1 VSKKKCDRDRQA
13 VLHNNNKKIHFPF
26 PLAKQNSMKGGAFP
40 LLNKDGGQ
48 VEVIPFSAETRIS
61 GGMTPV
67 ARPSLHPDDPTAPCV
82 FRVLTLNC
90 WGVPIASYKEPRMAM
105 IGRRLAE
112 SNYDIVCLQE
122 VWFDRDWQI
131 IRTALRDNAHTQLRH
146 AHRFRSGA
154 IGSGIVILSR
164 FPIIEASFQCYNS
177 SGKFYKFWHG
187 DAYAGKGIAH
197 AILQTPIGNL
207 DIFSTHT
214 HASYDETRI
223 IHEEYH
229 GVRLAQLLQL
239 AKYVKNTARHGL
251 AMVMGDFNATPDST
265 EMRMFQEISG
275 FSDSFNAYQE
285 SKPAGEKD
293 AGYTCTLDNVFNTS
307 GCLTSMIFPS
317 PDTIFPTRLD
327 YIFHQFVASGKYKRA
342 RVSRAA
348 VTFEGN
354 DVKVPGKALPVP
366 YSDHYG
372 VEATF
377 ELLTTEAPESEAKE
391 LDQEPQTPRDHVALM
406 VRSIEVLDHSIKE
419 ADLRRRIFMVSK
431 WVLLIVTVILEVLLF
446 TFVSDTY
453 LQRSLVIISAL
464 VFGTLI
470 ILFFF
475 LDKSMV
481 PAEISSLEQ
490 SRGEIG
496 LLWRV
501 WSYGRL
507 SITLDDAVHINIEGS
522 PK

>member
-1 VSKKKCDRDRQA
+1 
-13 VLHNNNKKIHFPF
+13 
-26 PLAKQNSMKGGAFP
+26 MKNGAFP
-40 LLNKDGGQ
+40 LLSNKEGGQ
-48 VEVIPFSAETRIS
+48 VEAVPFSAETRVS
-61 GGMTPV
+61 GGMTPI
-67 ARPSLHPDDPTAPCV
+67 ARPSVILDDPNVPCA

-90 WGVPIASYKEPRMAM
+90 WGVPISSYREPRMAM

-164 FPIIEASFQCYNS
+164 FPIIEASFQCFNS

-197 AILQTPIGNL
+197 AVLQSPVGNI
-207 DIFSTHT
+207 DVYSTHT

-239 AKYVKNTARHGL
+239 AKYVKNTARHTL
-251 AMVMGDFNATPDST
+251 SMVMGDFNATPDSP
-265 EMRMFQEISG
+265 EMKIFEEISG
-275 FSDSFNAYQE
+275 YADTYNSYQS
-285 SKPAGEKD
+285 SKAAGERD

-307 GCLTSMIFPS
+307 GCFISMIFPS

-327 YIFHQFVASGKYKRA
+327 YIFHRFTASDRYKRL

-354 DVKVPGKALPVP
+354 DVRVPGKAVPVP

-372 VEATF
+372 VEATY
-377 ELLTTEAPESEAKE
+377 EMLTTEAPPVDDKE
-391 LDQEPQTPRDHVALM
+391 QEPASPRDHVALM
-406 VRSIEVLDHSIKE
+406 VRSIEILDHSIKE

-431 WVLLIVTVILEVLLF
+431 WVLLVLTVIVEILLF
-446 TFVSDTY
+446 TFISDTY
-453 LQRSLVIISAL
+453 LQRSLVIIFAL
-464 VFGTLI
+464 VMGTMI

-507 SITLDDAVHINIEGS
+507 SITLDDAAHIHIEGQ
-522 PK
+522 P